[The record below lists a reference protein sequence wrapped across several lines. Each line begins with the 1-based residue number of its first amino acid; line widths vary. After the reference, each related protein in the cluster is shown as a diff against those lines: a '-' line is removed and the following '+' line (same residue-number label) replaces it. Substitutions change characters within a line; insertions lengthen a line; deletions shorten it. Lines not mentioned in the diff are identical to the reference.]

1 MATDGVS
8 MAPTGANTKLQEL
21 ALAHADEG
29 ALQDINHS
37 NTLSTSVE
45 KVEEGYFMSIRLIG
59 AIISLGTAVA
69 VSYWG
74 FAPPAAVLT
83 VINADIGPSNNA
95 SLFSII
101 WTISCGIGSLLF
113 GRISDKFG
121 RRWFIIGAS
130 SIALVGGIIAATAKG
145 MNTLIG
151 ANVLMGLAAGVHT
164 CYGLTVGEICPNR
177 FKFVGVAFACLPNII
192 STGFGQ
198 YLGMTLPRSSTMA
211 LTAYLALRIVH
222 YYNWRYIYYIFIP
235 LMVFV
240 LVMQVVFYRPPN
252 FEQLHRGTRTRMGEL
267 KRVDFLGCF
276 LIVAGLVLFLLGV
289 SWGGQP
295 LSWTSG
301 TILGLIITGGCV
313 VIIFVFWE
321 AYGPHPNPIV
331 PVHFFKDLRGFVCL
345 IIIESVA
352 GTSYVALSIIW
363 PSQVARLYSS
373 PTTSWQTTAW
383 LSTTIALAIYSSIVC
398 WGALVAILKHIRLQ
412 LIFLMSVMLAFLGS
426 MASCNPQSLA
436 RSAVLSVFAAFP
448 AGILEI
454 MPGLLVQMDT
464 NDADLGTT
472 FSILYAMRPIVGAI
486 MTAIYLAVLSS
497 KTTSK
502 LSAYIPPVA
511 VKAGLPEGSVPA
523 LLEAIVIGTPAAM
536 QKVPGITTTIQAAVA
551 AELPYAYA
559 AAYAYVYYSAV
570 AVAGVGLIACFCVK
584 DYDPY
589 LTNHVPRQIYKL
601 GDEKV
606 GSGESEKQHP
616 EVWEHEDVEKRPAEN
631 VGPVNAGEITTTRSP

>member
-1 MATDGVS
+1 MATEEFS
-8 MAPTGANTKLQEL
+8 TAHTAANTKLQEL

-29 ALQDINHS
+29 ALQDITLS
-37 NTLSTSVE
+37 NTLSTSVD
-45 KVEEGYFMSIRLIG
+45 KVEQGYFMSLRLIG
-59 AIISLGTAVA
+59 AIFSLGTAVA

-121 RRWFIIGAS
+121 RRWFVIGAS
-130 SIALVGGIIAATAKG
+130 STALVGGIIAATAQA

-198 YLGMTLPRSSTMA
+198 YLGTVLLRSSNMA
-211 LTAYLALRIVH
+211 LTSH
-222 YYNWRYIYYIFIP
+222 RYIYYIFIP
-235 LMVFV
+235 LMVLV

-426 MASCNPQSLA
+426 MASCTPNSLA

-502 LSAYIPPVA
+502 LSSHIPPVA
-511 VKAGLPEGSVPA
+511 MQAGLPERSVPA
-523 LLEAIVIGTPAAM
+523 LLEAIVAGTPDALA
-536 QKVPGITTTIQAAVA
+536 KVPGITTKIEAAVA

-601 GDEKV
+601 GDEGKV
-606 GSGESEKQHP
+606 GSGESDEKQQQQQQQHP
-616 EVWEHEDVEKRPAEN
+616 EVWEHEDVEKRPATEH
-631 VGPVNAGEITTTRSP
+631 VGPAADAVEIATTEA